1 MLKAVDL
8 RCEYYRN
15 PLGLDTAKPRFGW
28 KIETDRR
35 DFRQGTYHVQ
45 VAEKADFSVLRWD
58 SQRVSSDQS
67 QFVEYAGEP
76 LQSRKRYYWRVQ
88 VTGTEG
94 EASPWSDT
102 AWFETA
108 LLNEPWEAPFIA
120 TSLPETGRYPRPQY
134 LRTEI
139 DLENVPESGRVY
151 VTALGLYELWI
162 NGQRVSDALLTPGW
176 TSYGKRLAYQ
186 TWDVGAL
193 LKPGKNAIG
202 AIVGEGWYA
211 GDLTWMNMR
220 NLYGERTALSLS
232 LVVGDRQGKE
242 SRFHSDQTWKAGY
255 GPIEYSEL
263 YHGERYDARLEDSAW
278 CQVGYNDSSWNKV
291 EIIPFDPSRLVA
303 QEGPLVRKQKK
314 FSAQKL
320 IVTPKGQRVIDFG
333 QNLTGWVA
341 FSARGR
347 RGDRVVLK
355 HAEILDSTGNFY
367 TENMRSARN
376 TIEFILKGEGEERY
390 ESHFTFQ
397 GFRYVMVEEYPGDID
412 LSRFEAW
419 AIHSDM
425 ESTLEFHCSHEKLNQ
440 LHHNIEWGWR
450 GNSVDVPTDCP
461 QRDERLGWTGDA
473 QVFIGTAS
481 YLMNVAPFFTKWLR
495 DLASDQLDNG
505 GVPFVIP
512 DILTPVIARD
522 SKITDSHS
530 STGWGDAAT
539 VCPWTIY
546 ERYGDR
552 RLLAQQ
558 YPSMKA
564 WVEYI
569 RARADKGLLWNTG
582 FHFGDWVALDAKEG
596 SYFGATPNDLTAT
609 AYYFYS
615 VTLSARAA
623 EVLRKA
629 DDADTYRTLAQDI
642 TQAFRK
648 EFFTPSGRLV
658 ARTQTAHILALV
670 LGLVPPEHR
679 LRCVA
684 DLGALI
690 AENGGHLT
698 TGFLGTPW
706 ILRALSENGRLDEA
720 YNLLLKEDFPSW
732 LFQVNMGATTVW
744 EHWDGM
750 KADGT
755 LWSADMNSFNHY
767 AYGAVGQWMYQTIGG
782 LAPDS
787 TSEDGVGWKS
797 ALYKPQPGGG
807 LTEGRIGYVSL
818 YGLHSVEWV
827 IRDGRMETVVTVP
840 PNTRATLILPS
851 RGADIQGPEGIIFT
865 DGQDGGR
872 CSLGSGTYRFSCP
885 A

>member
-1 MLKAVDL
+1 
-8 RCEYYRN
+8 
-15 PLGLDTAKPRFGW
+15 
-28 KIETDRR
+28 
-35 DFRQGTYHVQ
+35 
-45 VAEKADFSVLRWD
+45 
-58 SQRVSSDQS
+58 
-67 QFVEYAGEP
+67 
-76 LQSRKRYYWRVQ
+76 
-88 VTGTEG
+88 
-94 EASPWSDT
+94 
-102 AWFETA
+102 
-108 LLNEPWEAPFIA
+108 
-120 TSLPETGRYPRPQY
+120 
-134 LRTEI
+134 
-139 DLENVPESGRVY
+139 
-151 VTALGLYELWI
+151 
-162 NGQRVSDALLTPGW
+162 
-176 TSYGKRLAYQ
+176 
-186 TWDVGAL
+186 
-193 LKPGKNAIG
+193 
-202 AIVGEGWYA
+202 
-211 GDLTWMNMR
+211 
-220 NLYGERTALSLS
+220 
-232 LVVGDRQGKE
+232 
-242 SRFHSDQTWKAGY
+242 
-255 GPIEYSEL
+255 
-263 YHGERYDARLEDSAW
+263 
-278 CQVGYNDSSWNKV
+278 
-291 EIIPFDPSRLVA
+291 
-303 QEGPLVRKQKK
+303 
-314 FSAQKL
+314 
-320 IVTPKGQRVIDFG
+320 
-333 QNLTGWVA
+333 
-341 FSARGR
+341 
-347 RGDRVVLK
+347 
-355 HAEILDSTGNFY
+355 
-367 TENMRSARN
+367 
-376 TIEFILKGEGEERY
+376 
-390 ESHFTFQ
+390 
-397 GFRYVMVEEYPGDID
+397 
-412 LSRFEAW
+412 
-419 AIHSDM
+419 
-425 ESTLEFHCSHEKLNQ
+425 
-440 LHHNIEWGWR
+440 
-450 GNSVDVPTDCP
+450 
-461 QRDERLGWTGDA
+461 
-473 QVFIGTAS
+473 
-481 YLMNVAPFFTKWLR
+481 
-495 DLASDQLDNG
+495 
-505 GVPFVIP
+505 
-512 DILTPVIARD
+512 
-522 SKITDSHS
+522 
-530 STGWGDAAT
+530 
-539 VCPWTIY
+539 
-546 ERYGDR
+546 
-552 RLLAQQ
+552 
-558 YPSMKA
+558 MKA

-787 TSEDGVGWKS
+787 TSEDGVGWKA

-851 RGADIQGPEGIIFT
+851 RGADIQGPEGITFT